1 MSYGHLQG
9 NSVSGS
15 SYYSGQINYSATT
28 DEDLDMRKAVI
39 PRASMPSLPSSG
51 SGSTGTAAYLN
62 VSHGLNGGGVYS
74 PETVVLEDA
83 TSLALELMDGAD
95 GFPNITKMFHNGVLL
110 NPQAGI
116 VVSSVLSIDEREF
129 SSHSSVSDL
138 VLALKG
144 SIGLSRLRVRRQP
157 GGAISV
163 INITRPVKVYVPA
176 RFNAQQDAGYG
187 QASKASAP
195 RPQSAS
201 TRQYPAKAV
210 MQWEYKATR
219 DDELSAAAGE
229 TIIIVGEYKNP
240 GWVWASRIG
249 QNGQATGGYRLCPA
263 NYFLILQQHTS
274 PWGAATS
281 QLPTPGP
288 IQPSQHHNTYQQLSS
303 SIPSAIPSQSTAA
316 GVKGVGDGTPSTAGD
331 STMFGAG
338 SRPDMTAPLSG
349 NFVCNK
355 RIDVR
360 RVPIYRYSM
369 VLVTTCRVHVYV
381 NAASDVICCHEIV

>member
-1 MSYGHLQG
+1 MLCAGLRFRYTRPQNRPPSCYTNIARNTATMSNHIDDTTIYVPTCVHTCSNTGFPQG
-9 NSVSGS
+9 AHSNHRP
-15 SYYSGQINYSATT
+15 
-28 DEDLDMRKAVI
+28 L
-39 PRASMPSLPSSG
+39 
-51 SGSTGTAAYLN
+51 
-62 VSHGLNGGGVYS
+62 GGG
-74 PETVVLEDA
+74 
-83 TSLALELMDGAD
+83 
-95 GFPNITKMFHNGVLL
+95 
-110 NPQAGI
+110 
-116 VVSSVLSIDEREF
+116 
-129 SSHSSVSDL
+129 L
-138 VLALKG
+138 VLAVMQAHASLH
-144 SIGLSRLRVRRQP
+144 LMLRLDCF
-157 GGAISV
+157 AD
-163 INITRPVKVYVPA
+163 ITSFIYV
-176 RFNAQQDAGYG
+176 
-187 QASKASAP
+187 
-195 RPQSAS
+195 
-201 TRQYPAKAV
+201 
-210 MQWEYKATR
+210 QWEYKATR

-263 NYFLILQQHTS
+263 NYFLIVQQHTS

-281 QLPTPGP
+281 QLPTPGL

-349 NFVCNK
+349 NFVCNE

-360 RVPIYRYSM
+360 RVPKYRYSM
-369 VLVTTCRVHVYV
+369 VLVTTCRVHVYG